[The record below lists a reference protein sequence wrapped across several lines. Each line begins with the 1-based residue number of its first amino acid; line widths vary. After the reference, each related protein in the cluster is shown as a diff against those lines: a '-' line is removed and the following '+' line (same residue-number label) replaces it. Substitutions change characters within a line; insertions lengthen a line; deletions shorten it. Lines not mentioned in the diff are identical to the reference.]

1 MDESIILSPCTKYML
16 YFEKGSIITFAIS
29 IIILFNINVY
39 ILFENARVLPL
50 YSYYFMNERLVLN
63 YYLTSVYLLPV
74 TIPESQCLPGYF
86 KRDFASI
93 ENFKGVPVNDIT
105 NITKIQDPLSNTF
118 GLLDLI
124 KLKRTYYNFD
134 ITDTRSG
141 FPDFP
146 LINKYSLNN
155 WKGTNF
161 CTKRLYFDEYYQ
173 GLKMVNVTTQCREK
187 FGNSSDDCG
196 TYGVPEYGSRVNDNS
211 KYFRICVLRDLVFI
225 DEELTENLHSTTDP
239 IYIGMDACPL
249 QNFDFD
255 YRVNFNYD
263 SRDVN
268 SWAYD
273 SSSMTMKNN
282 ALLKETGNYNLT
294 KMDFWL
300 DPLQNPMPLI
310 TLFDLAYF
318 DNNQAYPKPNETYV
332 FGIDDDAT
340 FNTGQKYGLTDLMAV
355 DLDYYFFFN
364 IFNDTFFSES
374 VYDPST
380 KTYSYEPDFAV
391 KSDEKNFIVPEKTSS
406 INYKVTLNKK
416 FVPVFS
422 LKCFEGVFQDNPDF
436 IKFLTNLNIKFI
448 DEYVLSSISLCL
460 MLGLLAYYSEF
471 YIRFYIINR
480 LFENNINTYDYN
492 SEKYT
497 KYTHK
502 IWELSLLFISVYYQ
516 IFNISKIET
525 GITTADLLLKND
537 CFLLNNPPE
546 NADPDEYKDH
556 ANIQFT
562 YYIEFLSNL
571 NVIMK
576 GYLAILIIIFA
587 MMIMVTI
594 SYCFV
599 TYTEDDVVL
608 NTEERMI
615 NDLVAK
621 NGDKGKVKEKNK

>member
-1 MDESIILSPCTKYML
+1 
-16 YFEKGSIITFAIS
+16 
-29 IIILFNINVY
+29 
-39 ILFENARVLPL
+39 
-50 YSYYFMNERLVLN
+50 
-63 YYLTSVYLLPV
+63 
-74 TIPESQCLPGYF
+74 
-86 KRDFASI
+86 
-93 ENFKGVPVNDIT
+93 
-105 NITKIQDPLSNTF
+105 
-118 GLLDLI
+118 
-124 KLKRTYYNFD
+124 
-134 ITDTRSG
+134 
-141 FPDFP
+141 
-146 LINKYSLNN
+146 
-155 WKGTNF
+155 
-161 CTKRLYFDEYYQ
+161 
-173 GLKMVNVTTQCREK
+173 
-187 FGNSSDDCG
+187 
-196 TYGVPEYGSRVNDNS
+196 
-211 KYFRICVLRDLVFI
+211 
-225 DEELTENLHSTTDP
+225 
-239 IYIGMDACPL
+239 
-249 QNFDFD
+249 
-255 YRVNFNYD
+255 
-263 SRDVN
+263 
-268 SWAYD
+268 
-273 SSSMTMKNN
+273 
-282 ALLKETGNYNLT
+282 
-294 KMDFWL
+294 
-300 DPLQNPMPLI
+300 
-310 TLFDLAYF
+310 
-318 DNNQAYPKPNETYV
+318 
-332 FGIDDDAT
+332 
-340 FNTGQKYGLTDLMAV
+340 
-355 DLDYYFFFN
+355 
-364 IFNDTFFSES
+364 
-374 VYDPST
+374 
-380 KTYSYEPDFAV
+380 
-391 KSDEKNFIVPEKTSS
+391 
-406 INYKVTLNKK
+406 
-416 FVPVFS
+416 
-422 LKCFEGVFQDNPDF
+422 
-436 IKFLTNLNIKFI
+436 
-448 DEYVLSSISLCL
+448 